1 MSSTMEMNARRAN
14 ESGDIRV
21 LRERWVEAF
30 NERELDR
37 VVSFYAEDAVEL
49 PLNGMPAMHGVSA
62 IRELV
67 KSMFA
72 AGFGRLEIHQK
83 QVGYTE
89 PLAVELATYAISA
102 PMGKS
107 VTRTER
113 GRLVATWRRADNG
126 EFKITISVWSREL
139 SETKTQVENSTV

>member
-1 MSSTMEMNARRAN
+1 MSS
-14 ESGDIRV
+14 ESGKGPHSSDQNGGDIR
-21 LRERWVEAF
+21 LMREKWVEAF
-30 NERELDR
+30 NRRDVEG

-49 PLNGMPAMHGVSA
+49 PLNGAPAVSGIAA

-72 AGFGRLEIHQK
+72 AGFSELKVRQT

-89 PLAVELATYAISA
+89 PLGVELATYAV
-102 PMGKS
+102 KS
-107 VTRTER
+107 RAGQTQLWRET
-113 GRLVATWRRADNG
+113 GRLVATWRRGENG

-139 SETKTQVENSTV
+139 SDAQH